1 MSTSA
6 TPRPERSGDRQAAAA
21 PSEGSR
27 PDDGA
32 RANPP
37 ASPEW
42 MAIIRQWLGPALIA
56 IAFVIMA
63 IWSWGTWP
71 DPMIDFGREL
81 YTPWQLVQ
89 GKVLYRDVASFYG
102 PLSPYVNALWFTIF
116 GISLRTL
123 ALCNMAI
130 MIGLIAMLHRLI
142 SGIADRF

>member
-1 MSTSA
+1 
-6 TPRPERSGDRQAAAA
+6 
-21 PSEGSR
+21 
-27 PDDGA
+27 
-32 RANPP
+32 
-37 ASPEW
+37 
-42 MAIIRQWLGPALIA
+42 
-56 IAFVIMA
+56 
-63 IWSWGTWP
+63 
-71 DPMIDFGREL
+71 MIDFGREL

-142 SGIADRF
+142 SGIADRFAAAVACLVFVLLFGFAQLVQVGNYNYVCPYSHEATHGLAMSIAALLCLMEFSRSGKAYWAWAMGGLLGLVF